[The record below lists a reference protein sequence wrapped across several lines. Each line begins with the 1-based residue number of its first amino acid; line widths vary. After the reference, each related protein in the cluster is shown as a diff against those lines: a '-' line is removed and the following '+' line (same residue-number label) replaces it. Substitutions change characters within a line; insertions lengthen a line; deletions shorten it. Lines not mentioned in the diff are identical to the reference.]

1 MTVQTQENFA
11 SRLQTLGRKHKS
23 MTHGYTTKVGKDGLL
38 IVKPKRARRL
48 RRSLSLQALF
58 LAIVGF
64 FAFKAFM
71 LAAVGP
77 ITYNERLD
85 KLNSGT
91 VIEQGGAWGMG
102 IDPVTQYLAQMA
114 GPVMRDN

>member
-1 MTVQTQENFA
+1 MSVQTQEDF
-11 SRLQTLGRKHKS
+11 SQRLHHLGRKHTS

-38 IVKPKRARRL
+38 IVKPKR
-48 RRSLSLQALF
+48 RRSRALPLQAVALALF
-58 LAIVGF
+58 GF

-77 ITYNERLD
+77 VTYGERLD

-91 VIEQGGAWGMG
+91 VIEQGGAWVMG
-102 IDPVTQYLAQMA
+102 IDPLTKVLAEIA
-114 GPVMRDN
+114 GPVLRN